1 MVVSGREKVCAPGSL
16 LQRVTV
22 PTLQAGR
29 PKMRGGAGEHSAE
42 PWGGGFGATR
52 TRQGGRPRVNVRGS
66 MFTGVHGTAYG
77 FRFYGQVLDR
87 TRVGV

>member
-1 MVVSGREKVCAPGSL
+1 
-16 LQRVTV
+16 
-22 PTLQAGR
+22 
-29 PKMRGGAGEHSAE
+29 MRGGAGEHSAG

-52 TRQGGRPRVNVRGS
+52 MWQGGRPRVNVRGS

>member
-1 MVVSGREKVCAPGSL
+1 
-16 LQRVTV
+16 
-22 PTLQAGR
+22 
-29 PKMRGGAGEHSAE
+29 MRGGAGEHSAG

-52 TRQGGRPRVNVRGS
+52 MWQGGRPRVNVRGS

-77 FRFYGQVLDR
+77 FHFYGQVLDR